1 MDEAPEPLTFTGF
14 LIRRAQQAHVAAW
27 QEHVSP
33 AISSVQFGVL
43 AVLARRPGASQRELG
58 DELDLDRSTIAE
70 LVSRLETNGLVER
83 RRHAGDRRR
92 NILSLSARGMEVL
105 ERLRPDVDAV
115 EHVLTDA
122 LSAAERL
129 ELRRLLV
136 LVLGARRQGS
146 LPRAEAG

>member
-1 MDEAPEPLTFTGF
+1 MDEAPEPTFTGF

-58 DELDLDRSTIAE
+58 DELDLDRSTIAD
-70 LVSRLETNGLVER
+70 LVGRLEANGLIER

-92 NILSLSARGMEVL
+92 NTLDLSTRGAAVL
-105 ERLRPDVDAV
+105 EQLRPDVGTV

-122 LSAAERL
+122 LSEPERL
-129 ELRRLLV
+129 ELRRLLG

-146 LPRAEAG
+146 VPRAEAG